1 MYQVKRLTKQLLG
14 AVCLLLFLV
23 PAGCKNGEDDVKLQE
38 LVYTVLAK
46 ENIPT
51 PLLDELE
58 VRKKEEFR
66 ITYEDGEYLYLCVG
80 YGQQESGG
88 YSIQVKE
95 LGLYEEYILLDTTL
109 IGPEHEEAAK
119 KVASYP
125 YLVLRTEIRNDP
137 IVFE

>member
-1 MYQVKRLTKQLLG
+1 MYQLKKWMNPALLC
-14 AVCLLLFLV
+14 ACVLAMFCL
-23 PAGCKNGEDDVKLQE
+23 AGCQKEEEDVKLQE
-38 LVYTVLAK
+38 LTYTVLAEK
-46 ENIPT
+46 NIPT

-95 LGLYEEYILLDTTL
+95 LGLYEDYILLDTTL
-109 IGPEHEEAAK
+109 IGPSHDEAAQ
-119 KVASYP
+119 KVPSYP
-125 YLVLRTEIRNDP
+125 YMVLRTELRNTP
-137 IVFE
+137 VLFE